1 MTNLNVSYDESTPP
15 QTQDNGGILS
25 PNSWLM
31 YLILGLILAL
41 IVSYILYKIIKQMV
55 TKRKEI
61 KKLKAKSSVN
71 KEIYRE
77 YVISITEIIKYTNE
91 QVKNFV
97 PSIGKYKMQEIKD
110 GAKNLLNIL
119 YNREDFQ
126 DFRESEKYQ
135 DFVKNIKILIDTNA
149 STWSKTCKNEIE
161 YFNNLYSHLQK
172 DDSFLNYEK
181 NVKESIERK
190 FYEK

>member
-1 MTNLNVSYDESTPP
+1 MTNLYVSREESA
-15 QTQDNGGILS
+15 QSGGLLS
-25 PNSWLM
+25 ANSWLM
-31 YLILGLILAL
+31 YLILALILAL
-41 IVSYILYKIIKQMV
+41 IVSYILYKIIKQIV

-61 KKLKAKSSVN
+61 KKLKEKSTIN

-77 YVISITEIIKYTNE
+77 YVISITEIIKYTND

-110 GAKNLLNIL
+110 GAKNLLSTL
-119 YNREDFQ
+119 YNREDFN
-126 DFRESEKYQ
+126 DFKESEKYQ
-135 DFVKNIKILIDTNA
+135 DFIKNIKTLIDTNA
-149 STWSKTCKNEIE
+149 STWYKSCVKEIE
-161 YFNNLYSHLQK
+161 YFNNLYEQLEK
-172 DDSFLNYEK
+172 DDLFLNYEK